1 MKCCA
6 LSFFFVKHLI
16 AVSWRSL
23 IWLVKVLCLGR
34 EVEKWRKQKEEGS
47 GRVSAH
53 RDTKTQ
59 PQSRAFVWKTG
70 SVCELWCNIYRHH
83 PPCSLTS
90 GQRLNFTYHTTSAG
104 VAKISGRFFFLFLF
118 PCCLLRMKKWRLE
131 WQCLCSWP
139 RKSSWCKCT
148 FIFDFI
154 VHLHLLRLQY
164 VLCWLFTYRCIE
176 CCIWESQGPNIYG
189 VSIFLEV
196 FIAENT
202 AQDILCWLYGIK
214 FIFIYLF
221 SPNIENTMHPL
232 CNQFKRQMKL
242 MPKPC

>member
-1 MKCCA
+1 MYLLYIYLYVKYNICIYLPTAVIEIQKLLRLTLSIILMKCCA

-70 SVCELWCNIYRHH
+70 SVCVLWCNIYRHH

-104 VAKISGRFFFLFLF
+104 IAKISGRFFFYFFFLVV
-118 PCCLLRMKKWRLE
+118 CCVW
-131 WQCLCSWP
+131 
-139 RKSSWCKCT
+139 KS
-148 FIFDFI
+148 
-154 VHLHLLRLQY
+154 
-164 VLCWLFTYRCIE
+164 E
-176 CCIWESQGPNIYG
+176 G
-189 VSIFLEV
+189 
-196 FIAENT
+196 
-202 AQDILCWLYGIK
+202 
-214 FIFIYLF
+214 
-221 SPNIENTMHPL
+221 
-232 CNQFKRQMKL
+232 
-242 MPKPC
+242 